1 MRSPCTLRTALLATG
16 VAAALGGSVAAAFAA
31 GASARTVTSATR
43 PSRAGRVHVKTVK
56 LADRVSRA
64 KVFRSGRN
72 HHEAEIWADG
82 SRCGTLYAHGGPA
95 YAQNNGLHVTLRP
108 NGKVTSRFEGARPKP
123 RPVGVRVLVA
133 TPTLADGV
141 TTAEVHRLTAD
152 HHEADILTDGAR
164 ITTLVAEGRA
174 AYGENDGLHI
184 TLQPDGRLT
193 SWMEDGS
200 ASP

>member
-1 MRSPCTLRTALLATG
+1 MRFPCTLRTALVVTG
-16 VAAALGGSVAAAFAA
+16 VAAALAGSVAAALAA
-31 GASARTVTSATR
+31 GAAARTVMSAAR
-43 PSRAGRVHVKTVK
+43 PPRAGRVHVKTVK

-64 KVFRSGRN
+64 KVFRSGKN

-82 SRCGTLYAHGGPA
+82 SRCGILHAHGGPA

-108 NGKVTSRFEGARPKP
+108 NGKVTSRFDGARPKP
-123 RPVGVRVLVA
+123 RPVGVRILVA
-133 TPTLADGV
+133 APTLADGA

-152 HHEADILTDGAR
+152 HHEADILADGAR

-200 ASP
+200 VSP